1 MALQEEFESHG
12 NWLFRYRS
20 YLPLVIILIGWARYL
35 RRVVHPEEFP
45 LFFSEFESMYFA
57 VGIGV
62 GLLGLLVRVY
72 TVGYSPRNTSGRNT
86 KEGQVADT
94 LNQTGIYSLVRHPLY
109 VGNFLMWLG
118 PALVTVDLWFIIS
131 FCLLYWVYYERIMYA
146 EEQFLRRKFGN
157 EYLVWSAKVPAF
169 LPNFRK
175 FTPPQ
180 ISFSWKKVFKKEKN
194 GLSALFLI
202 FFLFDASVLFLNP
215 AHVPSI
221 TLSILCVGCGFLYLV
236 LKILKTKTS
245 LLAEADR

>member
-35 RRVVHPEEFP
+35 RRILHPEEFP

-215 AHVPSI
+215 AHVPST
-221 TLSILCVGCGFLYLV
+221 TLTILCVGCGFLYLV

-245 LLAEADR
+245 LLAEVYR

>member
-1 MALQEEFESHG
+1 MYLPEFES
-12 NWLFRYRS
+12 
-20 YLPLVIILIGWARYL
+20 I
-35 RRVVHPEEFP
+35 
-45 LFFSEFESMYFA
+45 YFA

-94 LNQTGIYSLVRHPLY
+94 LNQTGIYSIVRHPLY

-118 PALVTVDLWFIIS
+118 PALVTADLWFIIS

-146 EEQFLRRKFGN
+146 EEQFLRKKFGA
-157 EYLVWSAKVPAF
+157 EYLRWSSTVPAF

-175 FTPPQ
+175 FTSSK

-202 FFLFDASVLFLNP
+202 FFMFDASVIFLNP
-215 AHVPSI
+215 DHVPSPI
-221 TLSILCVGCGFLYLV
+221 LMFLCVGCGFLYLI
-236 LKILKTKTS
+236 LKILKSKTS
-245 LLAEADR
+245 LLQEVDR